1 MSRRAERDVAFHYD
15 VSNEFY
21 ALFLDPRMVYTCAYY
36 RRPDAGLATAQEDK
50 LELVCRKLQL
60 APGERLLDLGCGWGA
75 LALWAAERWGVE
87 VHGVTLSA
95 AQATWAAEAARR
107 AGLAGRVRIER
118 ADWRDVAPEKP
129 YDKIAA
135 IGLIEHVGRAR
146 HPAYFAQVHRL
157 LTPGGLFLN
166 HGITCRAGAR
176 RTSEMAFLQRH
187 VFPGGELA
195 PLDAIVGGIE
205 RAGFEIVDVE
215 DLRPHYARTTRQWV
229 ERLQANAE
237 RARAL
242 VGERVYRTYLA
253 YLAGASVAFDEG
265 WIALH
270 QVVATRRGAVRT
282 PATREAVYALP
293 WRTTVDRAS

>member
-1 MSRRAERDVAFHYD
+1 MIRRAERDVAFHYD
-15 VSNEFY
+15 LSPEFY

-36 RRPDAGLATAQEDK
+36 RHPDGDLATAQEDK
-50 LELVCRKLQL
+50 LELVCRKLGL
-60 APGERLLDLGCGWGA
+60 TPGERFLDLGCGWGA
-75 LALWAAERWGVE
+75 LALWAAERWGAHA
-87 VHGVTLSA
+87 HGVTLSA
-95 AQATWAAEAARR
+95 AQATWAREAARR
-107 AGLAGRVRIER
+107 AGLASRVRIER
-118 ADWRDVAPEKP
+118 IDWRDVGAERP

-135 IGLIEHVGRAR
+135 VGLIEHVGAAQQA
-146 HPAYFAQVHRL
+146 AYFGHVHRL
-157 LTPGGLFLN
+157 LAPGGLFLN

-176 RTSEMAFLQRH
+176 HTSEMEFLARH
-187 VFPGGELA
+187 VFPGGELVS
-195 PLDAIVGGIE
+195 LDAVVGGVE

-253 YLAGASVAFDEG
+253 YLAGASVAFEEG

-270 QVVATRRGAVRT
+270 QVIGARRGGAR
-282 PATREAVYALP
+282 ALGTRETTYAVP
-293 WRTTVDRAS
+293 WRTAIERAS

>member
-1 MSRRAERDVAFHYD
+1 MTRRADRDVAFHYD

-36 RRPDAGLATAQEDK
+36 RRPDGDLATAQEDK
-50 LELVCRKLQL
+50 LELVCRKLSL
-60 APGERLLDLGCGWGA
+60 APGERFLDLGCGWGA
-75 LALWAAERWGVE
+75 LVLWAAERWGVDA
-87 VHGVTLSA
+87 HGVTLSA
-95 AQATWAAEAARR
+95 AQATWASEAARR
-107 AGLAGRVRIER
+107 SGLAARARIER
-118 ADWRDVAPEKP
+118 ADWRDVSATPP
-129 YDKIAA
+129 YHKIAA
-135 IGLIEHVGRAR
+135 VGLIEHVGAAR
-146 HPAYFAQVHRL
+146 LGEYFARVHEL
-157 LTPGGLFLN
+157 LAPDGVFLN

-176 RTSEMAFLQRH
+176 RTSEMKFLQRH

-195 PLDAIVGGIE
+195 PIDAVVGGIE

-229 ERLQANAE
+229 ERLQSNAD

-253 YLAGASVAFDEG
+253 YLAGASIAFEEG

-270 QVVATRRGAVRT
+270 QVVAARRGVGRAL
-282 PATREAVYALP
+282 ATRETVYTFP
-293 WRTTVDRAS
+293 WRAAAERAS

>member
-1 MSRRAERDVAFHYD
+1 MSRRTEHEVAFHYD
-15 VSNEFY
+15 LSNDFY

-36 RRPDAGLATAQEDK
+36 RHPDGDLATAQEDK
-50 LELVCRKLQL
+50 LELICRKLRL
-60 APGERLLDLGCGWGA
+60 APGERFLDLGCGWGA
-75 LALWAAERWGVE
+75 LAMWAAERWDVAAD
-87 VHGVTLSA
+87 GVTLSA
-95 AQATWAAEAARR
+95 AQAAWAREAARR

-118 ADWRDVAPEKP
+118 GDWRDVSTEQP

-135 IGLIEHVGRAR
+135 VGLIEHVGVAR
-146 HPAYFAQVHRL
+146 HAAYFAHVHRL
-157 LTPGGLFLN
+157 LAPGGLFLN

-176 RTSEMAFLQRH
+176 RTSEMEFLARH

-195 PLDAIVGGIE
+195 SLDAVVGGVE

-242 VGERVYRTYLA
+242 VGERIYRTYLA
-253 YLAGASVAFDEG
+253 YLTGASVAFEEG

-270 QVVATRRGAVRT
+270 QVLGVRRGGVRAVDV
-282 PATREAVYALP
+282 REAVYATP
-293 WRTTVDRAS
+293 WRTTIERAS

>member
-36 RRPDAGLATAQEDK
+36 RRPDGDLATAQEDK
-50 LELVCRKLQL
+50 LELVCRKLRL

-75 LALWAAERWGVE
+75 LVLWAAERWGVDA
-87 VHGVTLSA
+87 HGVTLSA
-95 AQATWAAEAARR
+95 AQATWAAERARR
-107 AGLAGRVRIER
+107 SGLAGRARIER
-118 ADWRDVAPEKP
+118 ADWRDVSAAKP
-129 YDKIAA
+129 YQKIAA
-135 IGLIEHVGRAR
+135 VGLIEHVSAAR
-146 HPAYFAQVHRL
+146 HGEYFARVHEL
-157 LTPGGLFLN
+157 LAPDGLFLN
-166 HGITCRAGAR
+166 HGITCRTGAR
-176 RTSEMAFLQRH
+176 RTSEMKFLQRH

-195 PLDAIVGGIE
+195 AIDAVVGGIE

-215 DLRPHYARTTRQWV
+215 DLRLHYARTTRQWV
-229 ERLQANAE
+229 ERLTANAE

-253 YLAGASVAFDEG
+253 YLAGASVAFEEG

-270 QVVATRRGAVRT
+270 QVVAARRGVRRT
-282 PATREAVYALP
+282 LATRESLYALP
-293 WRTTVDRAS
+293 WRSAVERAS